1 LSRILC
7 EGDSRRALITLNQ
20 PDVMNTPRLAT
31 IPGGITRHAPEGL
44 NFEARAEEMG
54 WKQAVAK
61 RGCGPGG

>member
-1 LSRILC
+1 
-7 EGDSRRALITLNQ
+7 
-20 PDVMNTPRLAT
+20 MNTPRLAT